1 MPSSCIINAPHKN
14 FKLLFSFFSAILHQT
29 IFNDTRV
36 VWNRL
41 EAIFYECQ
49 KEDQIPDELRN
60 LLTKHNKLDNRK
72 TAKEINNYLYEKYD
86 QKDWLVLVYNG
97 FSGFNNHKIL
107 GNFHFTMIYLFT
119 ELIHYLLS
127 KCKKLSH

>member
-1 MPSSCIINAPHKN
+1 MHSRKNSNFFYFSSASFQQTIINDSKV
-14 FKLLFSFFSAILHQT
+14 IL
-29 IFNDTRV
+29 D
-36 VWNRL
+36 RL

-49 KEDQIPDELRN
+49 KEEQIPDELRN
-60 LLTKHNKLDNRK
+60 LLTKHKNLDNK
-72 TAKEINNYLYEKYD
+72 QAAKEINNYLYEKYD

-97 FSGFNNHKIL
+97 VSGFNNHKLL

-119 ELIHYLLS
+119 ELIHYPLS

>member
-1 MPSSCIINAPHKN
+1 MHSRKNSNFFYFSSASFQQTIINDSKV
-14 FKLLFSFFSAILHQT
+14 IL
-29 IFNDTRV
+29 D
-36 VWNRL
+36 RL

-49 KEDQIPDELRN
+49 KEEQIPDELRN
-60 LLTKHNKLDNRK
+60 LLTKHKNLDNK
-72 TAKEINNYLYEKYD
+72 QAAKEINNYLYEKYD

-97 FSGFNNHKIL
+97 VSGFNNHKLL

>member
-1 MPSSCIINAPHKN
+1 MHSRKNLNFFYFSSASFQQTIINDSKV
-14 FKLLFSFFSAILHQT
+14 IL
-29 IFNDTRV
+29 D
-36 VWNRL
+36 RL

-49 KEDQIPDELRN
+49 KEEQIPDELRN
-60 LLTKHNKLDNRK
+60 LLTKHKNLDNK
-72 TAKEINNYLYEKYD
+72 QAAKEINNYLYEKYD

-97 FSGFNNHKIL
+97 VSGFNNHKLL

-119 ELIHYLLS
+119 ELIHYPLS